1 MVENRDRDRL
11 IAKPCLAFSRD
22 NEFLESLVQKSKP
35 ANFFREIKGD
45 LSFFFFFSFLKKTGL
60 GWEKS
65 AIKRR

>member
-35 ANFFREIKGD
+35 ANTFSARLKATS
-45 LSFFFFFSFLKKTGL
+45 LSSSFSLF
-60 GWEKS
+60 
-65 AIKRR
+65 